1 MTDTP
6 NFRKSDTK
14 RGKRGERKKQKSV
27 AWQCKPK
34 NRPTRRGT
42 KEMKHKMTNR
52 ITTQQRKHR
61 EKMTQGIT
69 DSQTTTVE
77 KHQEAQHHKT
87 WPELPCW
94 ADIEHRLGWGERLK
108 INEWEGY
115 GRSPGGGCAA
125 GDDSADIDQYRR
137 DNGWKVSRY
146 II

>member
-1 MTDTP
+1 
-6 NFRKSDTK
+6 
-14 RGKRGERKKQKSV
+14 
-27 AWQCKPK
+27 
-34 NRPTRRGT
+34 
-42 KEMKHKMTNR
+42 MKHKMTNR

-87 WPELPCW
+87 WPELPSW
-94 ADIEHRLGWGERLK
+94 AEIEHRRGWGERLK

-137 DNGWKVSRY
+137 DNGWKVSRN